1 MSQYQDNFIA
11 KSAPRGDNLPKLPK
25 NFVLPE
31 SGFKGES
38 SYSDS
43 YKGFDGNYN
52 DLRAQI
58 ARKMM
63 EQQKA
68 PFQG

>member
-1 MSQYQDNFIA
+1 MSHYQDHYIA
-11 KSAPRGDNLPKLPK
+11 KSAVRGGDFPKHPK

-38 SYSDS
+38 SYADS

-58 ARKMM
+58 ARRMM